1 MIQKE
6 FIRKLMKSK
15 GIETDQ
21 ELLYKILNN
30 LSKKGYKI
38 NTIEKEKGNF
48 SHMLNGDRKFTYPY
62 IIALEEVLETS
73 LANII
78 NQIDEHVITPKGFE
92 YVASQNNYELFKAL
106 DEEEDI
112 YKFSV
117 LKNKDEYDKTVI
129 DYIIEYKAV
138 MGVMYLIDFHEL
150 KYNDVKGYLEL
161 DGKKYYDNTNQ
172 ISLLATMLIEKNRF
186 DLYECI
192 FDSFE
197 LLYFENSHKSAFTYP
212 SFLNAIIQNEKT
224 YKQLFETRKINLG
237 QITGNKRSTE
247 QMYVL
252 NPLANIVFNFALKN
266 VDIYNEQLKLLL
278 EKGYKAN
285 EFILGELV
293 KKYPMLDDVN
303 IKSNGILTSYSNSKI
318 YTLIF
323 TPSHINSNIDKDIK
337 YLIYKNEK
345 LIKKYLFKE
354 GNKNDIL
361 NEKKIIDFIMM
372 SSGISSNLRDSNEVF
387 NTIIETLKSFK
398 CSMSFKQNIHN
409 HLYKYLDDK
418 VNSLN
423 KDSDTYLLEYENIQW
438 CKIFVDLYGEELS
451 NIDWSK

>member
-92 YVASQNNYELFKAL
+92 YVASQNDYELFKAL

-172 ISLLATMLIEKNRF
+172 ISLLAVMLIEKNRF

-212 SFLNAIIQNEKT
+212 
-224 YKQLFETRKINLG
+224 
-237 QITGNKRSTE
+237 
-247 QMYVL
+247 
-252 NPLANIVFNFALKN
+252 
-266 VDIYNEQLKLLL
+266 IY
-278 EKGYKAN
+278 
-285 EFILGELV
+285 
-293 KKYPMLDDVN
+293 
-303 IKSNGILTSYSNSKI
+303 
-318 YTLIF
+318 
-323 TPSHINSNIDKDIK
+323 
-337 YLIYKNEK
+337 
-345 LIKKYLFKE
+345 
-354 GNKNDIL
+354 
-361 NEKKIIDFIMM
+361 
-372 SSGISSNLRDSNEVF
+372 
-387 NTIIETLKSFK
+387 
-398 CSMSFKQNIHN
+398 
-409 HLYKYLDDK
+409 
-418 VNSLN
+418 
-423 KDSDTYLLEYENIQW
+423 
-438 CKIFVDLYGEELS
+438 
-451 NIDWSK
+451 